1 MNMNI
6 YTRNLLCLLLL
17 ISKTIVSQE
26 ILQPSDTETLLIL
39 EVLNPDDS
47 PYENKI
53 VKFIDENKNEFKS
66 TTNSKGELKVLV
78 PNGHSYFTKCGGLK
92 NERII
97 NIGSIGYSTFSS
109 KRYTYRFTE
118 FTLQFINY
126 QNNPVIGEEILTLLA
141 STDSLVKKT
150 DSYGKAKFYLPI
162 EESFE
167 VRTKYNLIKKF
178 EIPDKGY
185 QSVAFDFRYRGQSTK
200 EYEDAVRQNE
210 LAMIEYA
217 KQNKIRDSIQRY
229 NDSVQSTKPTVVI
242 FFASDREFKHPGEIS
257 VYDGSKKGELLG
269 TVNSVWS
276 CHSGPPVENAEV
288 KFEKM
293 KGNYSYYAISTEGY
307 EWEGT
312 YDIKGGGWKRVILE
326 IDEGKKSLK

>member
-1 MNMNI
+1 MITYN
-6 YTRNLLCLLLL
+6 RNLLCLLIL

-26 ILQPSDTETLLIL
+26 ILQPSATETLLIL
-39 EVLNPDDS
+39 EVLNPNDS

-53 VKFIDENKNEFKS
+53 VKLIDENKNEFKS

-78 PNGHSYFTKCGGLK
+78 PNGHSYFTKCGDLK

-97 NIGSIGYSTFSS
+97 NIGSRGYSTFSS

-126 QNNPVIGEEILTLLA
+126 QNKPVIGEEILTLLA
-141 STDSLVKKT
+141 SGDSLVKKT

-162 EESFE
+162 KESFD

-185 QSVAFDFRYRGQSTK
+185 QSVAYDFRYRGQSTK
-200 EYEDAVRQNE
+200 EYEDAVIQNK

-217 KQNKIRDSIQRY
+217 KQNRIRDSIQRY
-229 NDSVQSTKPTVVI
+229 NDSIQSTKSTMVI
-242 FFASDREFKHPGEIS
+242 FFASDREFKHLGEIS
-257 VYDGSKKGELLG
+257 VFDGSKKGKLLG

-276 CHSGPPVENAEV
+276 CHSGPSEENAEV
-288 KFEKM
+288 KFKKM
-293 KGNYSYYAISTEGY
+293 KGSYTYYAVSTQGY
-307 EWEGT
+307 EWEGS
-312 YDIKGGGWKRVILE
+312 YNIKGGGWERVILE
-326 IDEGKKSLK
+326 IEDGKKMLD

>member
-1 MNMNI
+1 MITYN
-6 YTRNLLCLLLL
+6 RNLLCLLIL

-26 ILQPSDTETLLIL
+26 ILQPSATETLLIL
-39 EVLNPDDS
+39 EILNPNDS

-53 VKFIDENKNEFKS
+53 VKLIDENKNEFKS

-78 PNGHSYFTKCGGLK
+78 PNGHSYFTKCGELK

-97 NIGSIGYSTFSS
+97 NIGSRGYSTFSS

-126 QNNPVIGEEILTLLA
+126 QNKPVIGEEILTLLA
-141 STDSLVKKT
+141 SGDSLIKKT

-162 EESFE
+162 KESFD

-185 QSVAFDFRYRGQSTK
+185 QSVAYDFRYTGQSTK
-200 EYEDAVRQNE
+200 EYEDAVIQNK

-217 KQNKIRDSIQRY
+217 KQNRIRDSIQRY
-229 NDSVQSTKPTVVI
+229 NDSVQSTKPTMVI
-242 FFASDREFKHPGEIS
+242 FFASDREFKHLGEIS
-257 VYDGSKKGELLG
+257 IFDGSKKGKLLG

-276 CHSGPPVENAEV
+276 CHSGPSEENAEV
-288 KFEKM
+288 KFKKM
-293 KGNYSYYAISTEGY
+293 KGSYTYYAVSNQGY
-307 EWEGT
+307 EWEGS
-312 YDIKGGGWKRVILE
+312 YNIKGGGWERVILE
-326 IDEGKKSLK
+326 IEDGKKMLD

>member
-1 MNMNI
+1 MITYN
-6 YTRNLLCLLLL
+6 RNLLCLLIL

-26 ILQPSDTETLLIL
+26 ILQPSATETLLIL
-39 EVLNPDDS
+39 EVLNPNDS

-53 VKFIDENKNEFKS
+53 VKLIDENKNEFKS

-78 PNGHSYFTKCGGLK
+78 PNGHSYFTKCGELK

-97 NIGSIGYSTFSS
+97 NIGNRGYSTFSS

-126 QNNPVIGEEILTLLA
+126 QNKPVIGEEILTLLA
-141 STDSLVKKT
+141 SGDSLIKKT

-162 EESFE
+162 KESFD

-185 QSVAFDFRYRGQSTK
+185 QSVAYDFRYRGQSTK
-200 EYEDAVRQNE
+200 EYEDAVIQNK

-217 KQNKIRDSIQRY
+217 KQNRIRDSIQRY
-229 NDSVQSTKPTVVI
+229 NDSVQSTKPTMVI
-242 FFASDREFKHPGEIS
+242 FFASDREFKHLGEIS
-257 VYDGSKKGELLG
+257 IFDGSKKGKLLG
-269 TVNSVWS
+269 TVNSVWR
-276 CHSGPPVENAEV
+276 CHSGPSEENAEV
-288 KFEKM
+288 KFKKM
-293 KGNYSYYAISTEGY
+293 KGSYTYYAVSNQGY
-307 EWEGT
+307 EWEGS
-312 YDIKGGGWKRVILE
+312 YNIKGGGWERVILE
-326 IDEGKKSLK
+326 IEDGKKMLD

>member
-1 MNMNI
+1 MITYN
-6 YTRNLLCLLLL
+6 RNLLCLLIL

-26 ILQPSDTETLLIL
+26 ILQPSATETLLIL
-39 EVLNPDDS
+39 EVLNPNDS

-53 VKFIDENKNEFKS
+53 VKLIDENKNEFKS

-78 PNGHSYFTKCGGLK
+78 PNGHSYFTKCGELK

-97 NIGSIGYSTFSS
+97 NIGSRGYSTFSS

-126 QNNPVIGEEILTLLA
+126 QNKPVIGEEILTLLA
-141 STDSLVKKT
+141 SGDSLVKKT

-162 EESFE
+162 KESFD

-185 QSVAFDFRYRGQSTK
+185 QSVAYDFRYRGQSTK
-200 EYEDAVRQNE
+200 EYEDAVIQNK

-217 KQNKIRDSIQRY
+217 KQNRIRDSIQRY
-229 NDSVQSTKPTVVI
+229 NDSVQSTKPTMVI
-242 FFASDREFKHPGEIS
+242 FFASDREFKHLGEIS
-257 VYDGSKKGELLG
+257 VFDGSKKGKLLG

-276 CHSGPPVENAEV
+276 CHSGPSEENAEV
-288 KFEKM
+288 KFKKM
-293 KGNYSYYAISTEGY
+293 KGSYTYYAVSTQGY
-307 EWEGT
+307 EWEGS
-312 YDIKGGGWKRVILE
+312 YNIKGGGWERVILE
-326 IDEGKKSLK
+326 IEDGKKMLD

>member
-1 MNMNI
+1 MI
-6 YTRNLLCLLLL
+6 TYTRNLLCLLLL
-17 ISKTIVSQE
+17 ISKTILSQE
-26 ILQPSDTETLLIL
+26 ILQPSASETLLIL

-47 PYENKI
+47 PYKNKI
-53 VKFIDENKNEFKS
+53 VKLIDENKNEFKS
-66 TTNSKGELKVLV
+66 TTNSNGELKVLV
-78 PNGHSYFTKCGGLK
+78 PNGHNYFTKCGELK

-97 NIGSIGYSTFSS
+97 NIGSRGYSTFSS

-126 QNNPVIGEEILTLLA
+126 QNKPVLGEEILTLLA
-141 STDSLVKKT
+141 SGDSLIKKT

-167 VRTKYNLIKKF
+167 LRTKYNLIKKF

-185 QSVAFDFRYRGQSTK
+185 QSVAFDFKYRGQSTK

-217 KQNKIRDSIQRY
+217 KQNRIRDSIQRY

-242 FFASDREFKHPGEIS
+242 FFASDREFKHLGEIS
-257 VYDGSKKGELLG
+257 IYDGSKKGKLLG

-276 CHSGPPVENAEV
+276 CHSGPSEEDAEV
-288 KFEKM
+288 KFKKM
-293 KGNYSYYAISTEGY
+293 KGSYNYYAISTQGY
-307 EWEGT
+307 EWEGS
-312 YDIKGGGWKRVILE
+312 YNIKGGGWESVILE
-326 IDEGKKSLK
+326 IDDGKKRID

>member
-1 MNMNI
+1 MITYN
-6 YTRNLLCLLLL
+6 RNLLCLLIL

-26 ILQPSDTETLLIL
+26 ILQPSATETLLIL
-39 EVLNPDDS
+39 EVLNPNDS

-53 VKFIDENKNEFKS
+53 VKLIDENKNEFKS

-78 PNGHSYFTKCGGLK
+78 PNGHSYFTKCGELK

-97 NIGSIGYSTFSS
+97 NIGSRGYSTFSS

-118 FTLQFINY
+118 FTLQFTNY
-126 QNNPVIGEEILTLLA
+126 QNKPVIGEEILTLLA
-141 STDSLVKKT
+141 SGDSLIKKT

-162 EESFE
+162 KESFD

-185 QSVAFDFRYRGQSTK
+185 QSVAYDFRYRGQSTK
-200 EYEDAVRQNE
+200 EYEDAVIQNK

-217 KQNKIRDSIQRY
+217 KQNRIRDSIQRY
-229 NDSVQSTKPTVVI
+229 NDSVQSTKPTMVI
-242 FFASDREFKHPGEIS
+242 FFASDREFKHLGEIS
-257 VYDGSKKGELLG
+257 VFDGSKKGELLG

-276 CHSGPPVENAEV
+276 CHSGPSEENAEV
-288 KFEKM
+288 KFKKM
-293 KGNYSYYAISTEGY
+293 KGSYTYYAVSTQGY

-312 YDIKGGGWKRVILE
+312 YNIKGGGWERVILE
-326 IDEGKKSLK
+326 IEEGKKMLD

>member
-1 MNMNI
+1 MITYN
-6 YTRNLLCLLLL
+6 RNLLCLLIL

-26 ILQPSDTETLLIL
+26 ILQPSATETLLIL
-39 EVLNPDDS
+39 EVLNPNDS

-53 VKFIDENKNEFKS
+53 VKLIDENKNEFKS

-78 PNGHSYFTKCGGLK
+78 PNGHSYFTKCGDLK

-97 NIGSIGYSTFSS
+97 NIGSRGYSTFSS

-126 QNNPVIGEEILTLLA
+126 QNKPVIGEEILTLLA
-141 STDSLVKKT
+141 SGDSLIKKT

-162 EESFE
+162 KESFD

-185 QSVAFDFRYRGQSTK
+185 QSVAYDFRYRGQSTK
-200 EYEDAVRQNE
+200 EYEDAVIQNK

-217 KQNKIRDSIQRY
+217 KQNRIRDSIQRY
-229 NDSVQSTKPTVVI
+229 NDSVQSTKPTMVI
-242 FFASDREFKHPGEIS
+242 FFASDREFKHLGEIS
-257 VYDGSKKGELLG
+257 VFDGSKKGKLLG

-276 CHSGPPVENAEV
+276 CHSGPSEENAEV
-288 KFEKM
+288 KFKKM
-293 KGNYSYYAISTEGY
+293 KGSYTYYAVSTQGY

-312 YDIKGGGWKRVILE
+312 YNIKGGGWERVILE
-326 IDEGKKSLK
+326 IEDGKKMLD

>member
-1 MNMNI
+1 MITYN
-6 YTRNLLCLLLL
+6 RNLVCLLIL
-17 ISKTIVSQE
+17 ISKTILSQE
-26 ILQPSDTETLLIL
+26 ILQPSATETLLIL
-39 EVLNPDDS
+39 EILNPNDS

-53 VKFIDENKNEFKS
+53 VKLIDENKNEFKS

-78 PNGHSYFTKCGGLK
+78 PNGHSYFTKCGELK

-97 NIGSIGYSTFSS
+97 NIGNRGYSTFSS

-126 QNNPVIGEEILTLLA
+126 QNKPVIGEEILTLLA
-141 STDSLVKKT
+141 SGDSLIKKT

-162 EESFE
+162 KESFD

-185 QSVAFDFRYRGQSTK
+185 QSVAYDFRYRGQSTK
-200 EYEDAVRQNE
+200 EYEDAVIQNK

-217 KQNKIRDSIQRY
+217 KQNRIRDSIQRY
-229 NDSVQSTKPTVVI
+229 NDSVQSTKPTMVI
-242 FFASDREFKHPGEIS
+242 FFASDREFKHLGEIS
-257 VYDGSKKGELLG
+257 VFNGSKKGDLLG

-276 CHSGPPVENAEV
+276 CHSGPSEENAEV
-288 KFEKM
+288 KFKKM
-293 KGNYSYYAISTEGY
+293 KGSYTYYAVSNQGY
-307 EWEGT
+307 EWEGS
-312 YDIKGGGWKRVILE
+312 YNIKGGGWERVILE
-326 IDEGKKSLK
+326 IEDGKKILD

>member
-1 MNMNI
+1 MITYN
-6 YTRNLLCLLLL
+6 RNLLCLLIL

-26 ILQPSDTETLLIL
+26 ILQPSATETLLIL
-39 EVLNPDDS
+39 EVLNPNDS

-53 VKFIDENKNEFKS
+53 VKLIDENKNEFMS

-78 PNGHSYFTKCGGLK
+78 PNGHSYFTKCGDLK

-97 NIGSIGYSTFSS
+97 NIGSRGYSTFSS

-126 QNNPVIGEEILTLLA
+126 QNKPVIGEEILTLLA
-141 STDSLVKKT
+141 SGDSLIKKT

-162 EESFE
+162 KESFD

-185 QSVAFDFRYRGQSTK
+185 QSVAYDFRYRGQSTK
-200 EYEDAVRQNE
+200 EYEDAVIQNK

-217 KQNKIRDSIQRY
+217 KQNRIRDSIQRY
-229 NDSVQSTKPTVVI
+229 NDSVQSTKPTMVI
-242 FFASDREFKHPGEIS
+242 FFASDREFKHLGEIS
-257 VYDGSKKGELLG
+257 VFDGSKKGELLG

-276 CHSGPPVENAEV
+276 CHSGPSEENAEV
-288 KFEKM
+288 KFKKI
-293 KGNYSYYAISTEGY
+293 KGSYTYYAVSTQGY

-312 YDIKGGGWKRVILE
+312 YNIKGGGWERVILKIE
-326 IDEGKKSLK
+326 DGKKMLD

>member
-1 MNMNI
+1 MITYN
-6 YTRNLLCLLLL
+6 RNLLCLLIL

-26 ILQPSDTETLLIL
+26 ILQPSATETLLIL
-39 EVLNPDDS
+39 EILNPNDS

-53 VKFIDENKNEFKS
+53 VKLIDENKNEFKS

-78 PNGHSYFTKCGGLK
+78 PNGHSYFTKCGELK

-97 NIGSIGYSTFSS
+97 NIGSRGYSTFSS

-126 QNNPVIGEEILTLLA
+126 QNKPVIGEEILTLLA
-141 STDSLVKKT
+141 SGDSLVKKT

-162 EESFE
+162 KESFD

-185 QSVAFDFRYRGQSTK
+185 QSVAYDFRYTGQSTK
-200 EYEDAVRQNE
+200 EYEDAVIQNK

-217 KQNKIRDSIQRY
+217 KQNRIRDSIQRY
-229 NDSVQSTKPTVVI
+229 NDSVQSTKPTMVI
-242 FFASDREFKHPGEIS
+242 FFASDREFKHLGEIS
-257 VYDGSKKGELLG
+257 VFDGSKKGKLLG

-276 CHSGPPVENAEV
+276 CHSGPSEENAEV
-288 KFEKM
+288 KFKKM
-293 KGNYSYYAISTEGY
+293 KGSYTYYAVSNQGY
-307 EWEGT
+307 EWEGS
-312 YDIKGGGWKRVILE
+312 YNIKGGGWERVILE
-326 IDEGKKSLK
+326 IEDGKKMLD

>member
-1 MNMNI
+1 MITYN
-6 YTRNLLCLLLL
+6 RNLLCLLIL

-26 ILQPSDTETLLIL
+26 ILQPSATETLLIL
-39 EVLNPDDS
+39 EVLNPNDS

-53 VKFIDENKNEFKS
+53 VKLIDENKNEFKS

-78 PNGHSYFTKCGGLK
+78 PNGHSYFTKCGELK

-97 NIGSIGYSTFSS
+97 NIGNRGYSTFSS

-126 QNNPVIGEEILTLLA
+126 QNKPVIGEEILTLLA
-141 STDSLVKKT
+141 SGDSLIKKT

-162 EESFE
+162 KESFD

-185 QSVAFDFRYRGQSTK
+185 QSVAYDFRYRGQSTK
-200 EYEDAVRQNE
+200 EYEDAVIQNK

-217 KQNKIRDSIQRY
+217 KQNRIRDSIQRY
-229 NDSVQSTKPTVVI
+229 NDSVQSTKPTMVI
-242 FFASDREFKHPGEIS
+242 FFASDREFKHLGEIS
-257 VYDGSKKGELLG
+257 VFDGSKKGKLLG

-276 CHSGPPVENAEV
+276 CHSGPSEENAEV
-288 KFEKM
+288 KFKKM
-293 KGNYSYYAISTEGY
+293 KGSYTYYAVSNQGY
-307 EWEGT
+307 EWEGS
-312 YDIKGGGWKRVILE
+312 YNIKGGGWERVILE
-326 IDEGKKSLK
+326 IEDGKKMLD

>member
-1 MNMNI
+1 MITYN
-6 YTRNLLCLLLL
+6 RNLLCLLIL

-26 ILQPSDTETLLIL
+26 ILQPSATETLLIL
-39 EVLNPDDS
+39 EVLNPNDS

-53 VKFIDENKNEFKS
+53 VKLIDENKNEFKS

-78 PNGHSYFTKCGGLK
+78 PNGHSYFTKCGELK

-97 NIGSIGYSTFSS
+97 NIGSRGYSTFSS

-126 QNNPVIGEEILTLLA
+126 QNKPVIGEEILTLLA
-141 STDSLVKKT
+141 SGDSLIKKT

-162 EESFE
+162 KESFD

-185 QSVAFDFRYRGQSTK
+185 QSVAYDFRYTGQSTK
-200 EYEDAVRQNE
+200 EYEDAVIQNK

-217 KQNKIRDSIQRY
+217 KQNRIRDSIQRY
-229 NDSVQSTKPTVVI
+229 NDSVQSTKPTMVI
-242 FFASDREFKHPGEIS
+242 FFASDREFKHLGEIS
-257 VYDGSKKGELLG
+257 VFDGSKKGKLLG

-276 CHSGPPVENAEV
+276 CHSGPSEENAEV
-288 KFEKM
+288 KFKKM
-293 KGNYSYYAISTEGY
+293 KGSYTYYAVSNQGY
-307 EWEGT
+307 EWEGS
-312 YDIKGGGWKRVILE
+312 YNIKGGGWERVILE
-326 IDEGKKSLK
+326 IEDGKKMLD

>member
-1 MNMNI
+1 MITYN
-6 YTRNLLCLLLL
+6 RNLLCLLIL

-26 ILQPSDTETLLIL
+26 ILQPSATETLLIL

-53 VKFIDENKNEFKS
+53 VKLIDENKNEFKS

-78 PNGHSYFTKCGGLK
+78 PNGHSYFTKCGDLK

-97 NIGSIGYSTFSS
+97 NIGSRGYSTFSS

-126 QNNPVIGEEILTLLA
+126 QNKPVIGEELLPLLA
-141 STDSLVKKT
+141 SGDSLVKKT

-162 EESFE
+162 KESFD

-185 QSVAFDFRYRGQSTK
+185 QSVAYDFRYRGQSTK
-200 EYEDAVRQNE
+200 EYEDAVIQNK

-217 KQNKIRDSIQRY
+217 KQNRIRDSIQKY
-229 NDSVQSTKPTVVI
+229 NDSVQSTKPTMVI
-242 FFASDREFKHPGEIS
+242 FFASDREFKHLGEIS
-257 VYDGSKKGELLG
+257 VFGGSKKGKLLG

-276 CHSGPPVENAEV
+276 CHSGPSEENAEV
-288 KFEKM
+288 KFKKM
-293 KGNYSYYAISTEGY
+293 KGSYTYYAVSNQGY
-307 EWEGT
+307 EWEGS
-312 YDIKGGGWKRVILE
+312 YNIKGGGWERVILE
-326 IDEGKKSLK
+326 IEDGKKMLN

>member
-1 MNMNI
+1 MITYN
-6 YTRNLLCLLLL
+6 RNLLCLLIL

-26 ILQPSDTETLLIL
+26 ILQPSATETLLIL
-39 EVLNPDDS
+39 EVLNPNDS

-53 VKFIDENKNEFKS
+53 VKLIDENKNEFKS

-78 PNGHSYFTKCGGLK
+78 PNGHSYFTKCGELK

-97 NIGSIGYSTFSS
+97 NIGSRGYSTFSS

-126 QNNPVIGEEILTLLA
+126 QNKPVIGEEILTLLA
-141 STDSLVKKT
+141 SGDSLIKKT

-162 EESFE
+162 KESFD

-185 QSVAFDFRYRGQSTK
+185 QSVAYDFRYRGQSTK
-200 EYEDAVRQNE
+200 EYEDAVIQNK

-217 KQNKIRDSIQRY
+217 KQNRIRDSIQRY
-229 NDSVQSTKPTVVI
+229 NDSVQSTKPTMVI
-242 FFASDREFKHPGEIS
+242 FFASDREFKHLGEIS
-257 VYDGSKKGELLG
+257 VFDGSKKGKLLG

-276 CHSGPPVENAEV
+276 CHSGPSEENAEV
-288 KFEKM
+288 KFKKM
-293 KGNYSYYAISTEGY
+293 KGSYTYYAISAQGY
-307 EWEGT
+307 EWEGS
-312 YDIKGGGWKRVILE
+312 YNIKGGGWERVILE
-326 IDEGKKSLK
+326 IEDGKKMLD

>member
-1 MNMNI
+1 MITYN
-6 YTRNLLCLLLL
+6 RNLLCLLIL

-26 ILQPSDTETLLIL
+26 ILQPSATETLLIL
-39 EVLNPDDS
+39 EVLNPNDS

-53 VKFIDENKNEFKS
+53 VKLIDENKNEFMS

-78 PNGHSYFTKCGGLK
+78 PNGHSYFTKCGDLK

-97 NIGSIGYSTFSS
+97 NIGSRGYSTFSS

-126 QNNPVIGEEILTLLA
+126 QNKPVIGEEILTLLA
-141 STDSLVKKT
+141 SGDSLIKKT

-162 EESFE
+162 KESFD

-185 QSVAFDFRYRGQSTK
+185 QSVAYDFRYRGQSTK
-200 EYEDAVRQNE
+200 EYEDAVIQNE
-210 LAMIEYA
+210 LAIIEYA
-217 KQNKIRDSIQRY
+217 KQNRIRDSIQRY
-229 NDSVQSTKPTVVI
+229 NDSIQSTKSTMVI
-242 FFASDREFKHPGEIS
+242 FFASDREFKHLGEIS
-257 VYDGSKKGELLG
+257 VFDGSKKGKLLG

-276 CHSGPPVENAEV
+276 CHSGPSEENAEV
-288 KFEKM
+288 KFKKM
-293 KGNYSYYAISTEGY
+293 KGSYTYYAVSTQGY
-307 EWEGT
+307 EWEGS
-312 YDIKGGGWKRVILE
+312 YNIKGGGWERVILE
-326 IDEGKKSLK
+326 IEDGKKMLD

>member
-1 MNMNI
+1 MI
-6 YTRNLLCLLLL
+6 TYTRNLLCLLLL

-26 ILQPSDTETLLIL
+26 ILQPSASETLLIL

-47 PYENKI
+47 PYKNKI
-53 VKFIDENKNEFKS
+53 VKLIDENKNEFKS
-66 TTNSKGELKVLV
+66 TTNSNGELKVLV
-78 PNGHSYFTKCGGLK
+78 PNGHNYFTKCGELK

-97 NIGSIGYSTFSS
+97 NISSRGYSTFSS

-126 QNNPVIGEEILTLLA
+126 QNKPVLGEEILTLLA
-141 STDSLVKKT
+141 SGDSLIKKT

-167 VRTKYNLIKKF
+167 LRTKYNLIKKF

-217 KQNKIRDSIQRY
+217 KQNRIRDSIQRY

-242 FFASDREFKHPGEIS
+242 FFASDREFKHVGEIS
-257 VYDGSKKGELLG
+257 VYDGSKKGKLLG

-276 CHSGPPVENAEV
+276 CHSGPSEEDAEV
-288 KFEKM
+288 KFKKM
-293 KGNYSYYAISTEGY
+293 KGSYNYYAISTQGH
-307 EWEGT
+307 EWEGS
-312 YDIKGGGWKRVILE
+312 YNIKGGGWESVILE
-326 IDEGKKSLK
+326 IDDGKKRID

>member
-1 MNMNI
+1 MITYN
-6 YTRNLLCLLLL
+6 RNLLCLLLL

-26 ILQPSDTETLLIL
+26 ILQPSATETLLIL
-39 EVLNPDDS
+39 DVLNPNDS

-53 VKFIDENKNEFKS
+53 VKLIDENKNEFKS

-78 PNGHSYFTKCGGLK
+78 PNGHSYFTKCGELK

-97 NIGSIGYSTFSS
+97 DIGSRGYSTFSS

-126 QNNPVIGEEILTLLA
+126 QNKPVLGEEILSLLA
-141 STDSLVKKT
+141 SGDSLIKKT

-162 EESFE
+162 KESFD

-185 QSVAFDFRYRGQSTK
+185 QSVAYDFRYRGQSTK
-200 EYEDAVRQNE
+200 EYEDAVIQNK

-217 KQNKIRDSIQRY
+217 KQNRIRDSIQRY
-229 NDSVQSTKPTVVI
+229 NDSVQSTKPTMVI
-242 FFASDREFKHPGEIS
+242 FFASDTEFKHLGEIS
-257 VYDGSKKGELLG
+257 VFDGSKKGKLLG

-276 CHSGPPVENAEV
+276 CHSGPSEENAEV
-288 KFEKM
+288 EFKKM
-293 KGNYSYYAISTEGY
+293 KGSYTYYAVSTQGY
-307 EWEGT
+307 EWEG
-312 YDIKGGGWKRVILE
+312 YYNIKGGGWERVILE
-326 IDEGKKSLK
+326 IEDGKKMLD

>member
-1 MNMNI
+1 MITYN
-6 YTRNLLCLLLL
+6 RNLLCLLIL

-26 ILQPSDTETLLIL
+26 ILQPSATETLLIL
-39 EVLNPDDS
+39 EVLNPNDS

-53 VKFIDENKNEFKS
+53 VKLIDENKNEFMS

-78 PNGHSYFTKCGGLK
+78 PNGHSYFTKCGDLK

-97 NIGSIGYSTFSS
+97 NIGSRGYSTFSS

-126 QNNPVIGEEILTLLA
+126 QNKPVIGEEILTLLA
-141 STDSLVKKT
+141 SGDSLVKKT

-162 EESFE
+162 KESFD

-185 QSVAFDFRYRGQSTK
+185 QSVAYDFRYRGQSTK
-200 EYEDAVRQNE
+200 EYEDAVIQNK

-217 KQNKIRDSIQRY
+217 KQNRIRDSIQKY
-229 NDSVQSTKPTVVI
+229 NDSVQSTKPTMVI
-242 FFASDREFKHPGEIS
+242 FFASDREFKHLGEIS
-257 VYDGSKKGELLG
+257 VFDGSKKGKLLG

-276 CHSGPPVENAEV
+276 CRSGPFEENAEV
-288 KFEKM
+288 KFKKM
-293 KGNYSYYAISTEGY
+293 KGSYTYYAVSTQGY

-312 YDIKGGGWKRVILE
+312 YNIKGGGWERVILE
-326 IDEGKKSLK
+326 IEDGKKMLN

>member
-1 MNMNI
+1 MITYN
-6 YTRNLLCLLLL
+6 RNLLCLLIL

-26 ILQPSDTETLLIL
+26 ILQPSATETLLIL
-39 EVLNPDDS
+39 EVLNPNDS

-53 VKFIDENKNEFKS
+53 VKLIDENKNEFKS

-78 PNGHSYFTKCGGLK
+78 PNGHSYFTKCGELK

-97 NIGSIGYSTFSS
+97 NIGNRGYSTFSS

-126 QNNPVIGEEILTLLA
+126 QNKPVIGEEILTLLA
-141 STDSLVKKT
+141 SGDSLIKKT

-162 EESFE
+162 KESFD

-185 QSVAFDFRYRGQSTK
+185 QSVAYDFRYRGQSTK
-200 EYEDAVRQNE
+200 EYEDAVIQNK

-217 KQNKIRDSIQRY
+217 KQNRIRDSIQRY
-229 NDSVQSTKPTVVI
+229 NDSVQSTKPTMVI
-242 FFASDREFKHPGEIS
+242 FFASDREFKHLGEIS
-257 VYDGSKKGELLG
+257 IFDGSKKGKLLG

-276 CHSGPPVENAEV
+276 CHSGPSEENAEV
-288 KFEKM
+288 KFKKM
-293 KGNYSYYAISTEGY
+293 KGSYTYYAVSNQGY
-307 EWEGT
+307 EWEGS
-312 YDIKGGGWKRVILE
+312 YNIKGGGWERVILE
-326 IDEGKKSLK
+326 IEDGKKMLD

>member
-1 MNMNI
+1 MITYN
-6 YTRNLLCLLLL
+6 RNLLCLLIL

-26 ILQPSDTETLLIL
+26 ILQPSATETLLIL
-39 EVLNPDDS
+39 EVLNPNDS

-53 VKFIDENKNEFKS
+53 VKLIDENKNEFMS

-78 PNGHSYFTKCGGLK
+78 PNGHSYFTKCGDLK

-97 NIGSIGYSTFSS
+97 NIGSRGYSTFSS

-126 QNNPVIGEEILTLLA
+126 QNKPVIGEEILTLLA
-141 STDSLVKKT
+141 SGDSLIKKT

-162 EESFE
+162 KESFD

-185 QSVAFDFRYRGQSTK
+185 QSVAYDFRYRGQSTK
-200 EYEDAVRQNE
+200 EYEDAVIQNK

-217 KQNKIRDSIQRY
+217 KQNRIRDSIQKY
-229 NDSVQSTKPTVVI
+229 NDSVQSTKPTMVI
-242 FFASDREFKHPGEIS
+242 FFASDREFKHLGEIS
-257 VYDGSKKGELLG
+257 VFDGSKKGELLG

-276 CHSGPPVENAEV
+276 CHSGPSEENAEV
-288 KFEKM
+288 KFKKM
-293 KGNYSYYAISTEGY
+293 KGSYTYYAISAQGY
-307 EWEGT
+307 EWEGS
-312 YDIKGGGWKRVILE
+312 YNIKGGGWERVILE
-326 IDEGKKSLK
+326 IEDGKKMLD

>member
-1 MNMNI
+1 MITYN
-6 YTRNLLCLLLL
+6 RNLLCLLIL

-26 ILQPSDTETLLIL
+26 ILQPSATETLLIL
-39 EVLNPDDS
+39 EVLNPNDS

-53 VKFIDENKNEFKS
+53 VKLIDENKNEFKS

-78 PNGHSYFTKCGGLK
+78 PNGHSYFTKCGDLK

-97 NIGSIGYSTFSS
+97 NIGSRGYSTFSS

-126 QNNPVIGEEILTLLA
+126 QNKPVIGEEILTLLA
-141 STDSLVKKT
+141 SGDSLIKKT

-162 EESFE
+162 KESFD

-185 QSVAFDFRYRGQSTK
+185 QSVAYDFRYRGQSTK
-200 EYEDAVRQNE
+200 EYEDAVIQNK

-217 KQNKIRDSIQRY
+217 KQNRIRDSIQKY
-229 NDSVQSTKPTVVI
+229 NDSVQSTKPTMVI
-242 FFASDREFKHPGEIS
+242 FFASDREFKHLGEIS
-257 VYDGSKKGELLG
+257 VFDGSKKGKLLG

-276 CHSGPPVENAEV
+276 CHSGPSEENAEV
-288 KFEKM
+288 KFKKM
-293 KGNYSYYAISTEGY
+293 KGSYTYYAVSNQGY
-307 EWEGT
+307 EWEGS
-312 YDIKGGGWKRVILE
+312 YNIKGGGWERVILE
-326 IDEGKKSLK
+326 IEDGKKMLD

>member
-1 MNMNI
+1 MITYN
-6 YTRNLLCLLLL
+6 RNLLCLLIL

-26 ILQPSDTETLLIL
+26 ILQPSATETLLIL
-39 EVLNPDDS
+39 EVLNPNDS

-53 VKFIDENKNEFKS
+53 VKLIDENKNEFMS

-78 PNGHSYFTKCGGLK
+78 PNGHSYFTKCGDLK

-97 NIGSIGYSTFSS
+97 NIGSRGYSTFSS

-126 QNNPVIGEEILTLLA
+126 QNKPVIGEEILTLLA
-141 STDSLVKKT
+141 SGDSLIKKT

-162 EESFE
+162 KESFD

-185 QSVAFDFRYRGQSTK
+185 QSVAYDFRYRGQSTK
-200 EYEDAVRQNE
+200 EYEDAVIQNK

-217 KQNKIRDSIQRY
+217 KQNRIRDSIQRY
-229 NDSVQSTKPTVVI
+229 NDSVQSTKPTMVI
-242 FFASDREFKHPGEIS
+242 FFASDREFKHLGEIS
-257 VYDGSKKGELLG
+257 VFDGSKKGKLLG

-276 CHSGPPVENAEV
+276 CHSGPSEENAEV
-288 KFEKM
+288 KFKKM
-293 KGNYSYYAISTEGY
+293 KGSYSYYAISTQGY
-307 EWEGT
+307 EWEGS
-312 YDIKGGGWKRVILE
+312 YNIKGGGWERVILE
-326 IDEGKKSLK
+326 IEDGKKMLD

>member
-1 MNMNI
+1 MTTYN
-6 YTRNLLCLLLL
+6 RNLLCLLLL

-26 ILQPSDTETLLIL
+26 ILQPSATETLLIL

-53 VKFIDENKNEFKS
+53 VKFLDENKNEFKS

-78 PNGHSYFTKCGGLK
+78 PNGHSYFTKCGELK
-92 NERII
+92 NERLI
-97 NIGSIGYSTFSS
+97 NIVNSGYSTFSS

-126 QNNPVIGEEILTLLA
+126 QNKPVNGEEILTLLA
-141 STDSLVKKT
+141 SGDSVIKKT

-167 VRTKYNLIKKF
+167 VRTKYKLIKKF

-200 EYEDAVRQNE
+200 EYEHAVRQNE

-217 KQNKIRDSIQRY
+217 KQNRIRDSIQRY
-229 NDSVQSTKPTVVI
+229 NDSVQSTQPTVVI
-242 FFASDREFKHPGEIS
+242 FFASDREFKHLGEIS
-257 VYDGSKKGELLG
+257 VYDGSEKGKLLG

-276 CHSGPPVENAEV
+276 CHSGPPEKDAEV
-288 KFEKM
+288 KIKKM
-293 KGNYSYYAISTEGY
+293 KGSYTYYAISAQGY
-307 EWEGT
+307 EWEGS
-312 YDIKGGGWKRVILE
+312 YKIKGGGWERVILE
-326 IDEGKKSLK
+326 IDEGRKRLN

>member
-1 MNMNI
+1 MITYN
-6 YTRNLLCLLLL
+6 RNLLCLLIL

-26 ILQPSDTETLLIL
+26 ILQPSATETLLIL
-39 EVLNPDDS
+39 EVLNPNDS

-53 VKFIDENKNEFKS
+53 VKLIDENKNEFKS

-78 PNGHSYFTKCGGLK
+78 PNGHGYFTKCGELK

-97 NIGSIGYSTFSS
+97 NIGSRGYSTFSS

-118 FTLQFINY
+118 FTLQFTNY
-126 QNNPVIGEEILTLLA
+126 QNKPVIGEEILTLLA
-141 STDSLVKKT
+141 SGDSLIKKT

-162 EESFE
+162 KESFD

-185 QSVAFDFRYRGQSTK
+185 QSVAYDFRYRGQSTK
-200 EYEDAVRQNE
+200 EYEDAVIQNK

-217 KQNKIRDSIQRY
+217 KQNRIRDSIQRY
-229 NDSVQSTKPTVVI
+229 NDSVQSTKPTMVI
-242 FFASDREFKHPGEIS
+242 FFASDREFKHLGEIS
-257 VYDGSKKGELLG
+257 VFDGSKKGELLG

-276 CHSGPPVENAEV
+276 CHSGPSEENAEV
-288 KFEKM
+288 KFKKM
-293 KGNYSYYAISTEGY
+293 KGSYTYYAVSTQGY
-307 EWEGT
+307 EWEGS
-312 YDIKGGGWKRVILE
+312 YNIKGGGWERVILE
-326 IDEGKKSLK
+326 IEDGKKMLD

>member
-1 MNMNI
+1 M
-6 YTRNLLCLLLL
+6 

-26 ILQPSDTETLLIL
+26 ILQPSATETLLIL
-39 EVLNPDDS
+39 EVLNPNDS

-53 VKFIDENKNEFKS
+53 VKLIDENKNEFKS

-78 PNGHSYFTKCGGLK
+78 PNGHSYFTKCGELK

-97 NIGSIGYSTFSS
+97 NIGSRGYSTFSS

-126 QNNPVIGEEILTLLA
+126 QNKPVTGEEILTLLA
-141 STDSLVKKT
+141 SGDSLIKKT

-162 EESFE
+162 KESFD

-200 EYEDAVRQNE
+200 EYEDAVIQNK

-217 KQNKIRDSIQRY
+217 KQNRIRDSIQRH
-229 NDSVQSTKPTVVI
+229 NDSVQSTKPTMVI
-242 FFASDREFKHPGEIS
+242 FFASDREFKHLGEIS
-257 VYDGSKKGELLG
+257 VFDGGKKGKLLG

-276 CHSGPPVENAEV
+276 CHSGPSEEHAEV
-288 KFEKM
+288 KFKKM
-293 KGNYSYYAISTEGY
+293 KGSYTYYAVSTQGY
-307 EWEGT
+307 EWEGS
-312 YDIKGGGWKRVILE
+312 YNIKGGGWESVILE
-326 IDEGKKSLK
+326 IEDGKKRLD

>member
-1 MNMNI
+1 MITYN
-6 YTRNLLCLLLL
+6 RNLLCLLIL

-26 ILQPSDTETLLIL
+26 ILQPSATETLLIL
-39 EVLNPDDS
+39 EVLNPNDS

-53 VKFIDENKNEFKS
+53 VKLIDENKNEFKS

-78 PNGHSYFTKCGGLK
+78 PNGHSYFTKCGELK

-97 NIGSIGYSTFSS
+97 NIGSRGYSTFSS

-126 QNNPVIGEEILTLLA
+126 QNKPVIGEEILTLLA
-141 STDSLVKKT
+141 SGDSLIKKT

-162 EESFE
+162 KESFD

-185 QSVAFDFRYRGQSTK
+185 QSVAYDFRYRGQSTK
-200 EYEDAVRQNE
+200 EYEDAVIQNK

-217 KQNKIRDSIQRY
+217 KQNRIRDSIQRY
-229 NDSVQSTKPTVVI
+229 NDSVQSTKPTMVI
-242 FFASDREFKHPGEIS
+242 FFASDREFKHLGEIS
-257 VYDGSKKGELLG
+257 IFDGSKKGKLLG

-276 CHSGPPVENAEV
+276 CHSGPSEENAEV
-288 KFEKM
+288 KFKKM
-293 KGNYSYYAISTEGY
+293 KGSYTYYAISAQGY
-307 EWEGT
+307 EWEGS
-312 YDIKGGGWKRVILE
+312 YNIKGGGWERVILE
-326 IDEGKKSLK
+326 IEDGKKMLD

>member
-1 MNMNI
+1 MITYN
-6 YTRNLLCLLLL
+6 RNLLCLLIL

-26 ILQPSDTETLLIL
+26 ILQPSATETLLIL
-39 EVLNPDDS
+39 EVLNPNDS

-53 VKFIDENKNEFKS
+53 VKLIDENKNEFMS

-78 PNGHSYFTKCGGLK
+78 PNGHSYFTKCGDLK

-97 NIGSIGYSTFSS
+97 NIGSRGYSTFSS

-126 QNNPVIGEEILTLLA
+126 QNKPVIGEEIQTLLA
-141 STDSLVKKT
+141 SGDSLVKKT

-162 EESFE
+162 KESFD

-185 QSVAFDFRYRGQSTK
+185 QSVAYDFRYRGQSTK
-200 EYEDAVRQNE
+200 EYEDAVIQNK

-217 KQNKIRDSIQRY
+217 KQNRIRDSIQRY
-229 NDSVQSTKPTVVI
+229 NDSVQSTKPTMVI
-242 FFASDREFKHPGEIS
+242 FFASDREFKHLGEIS
-257 VYDGSKKGELLG
+257 VFDGSKKGKLLG

-276 CHSGPPVENAEV
+276 CHSGPSEENAEV
-288 KFEKM
+288 KFKKI
-293 KGNYSYYAISTEGY
+293 KGSYTYYAVSTQGY

-312 YDIKGGGWKRVILE
+312 YNIKGGGWERVILE
-326 IDEGKKSLK
+326 IEDGKKMLD

>member
-1 MNMNI
+1 MITYN
-6 YTRNLLCLLLL
+6 RNLLCLLLL

-26 ILQPSDTETLLIL
+26 ILQPSATETLLIL
-39 EVLNPDDS
+39 EILNPNDS

-53 VKFIDENKNEFKS
+53 VKLIDENKNEFKS

-78 PNGHSYFTKCGGLK
+78 PNGHSYFTKCGELK

-97 NIGSIGYSTFSS
+97 NIGSRGYSTFSS

-126 QNNPVIGEEILTLLA
+126 QNKPVIGEEILTLLA
-141 STDSLVKKT
+141 SGDSLIKKT

-162 EESFE
+162 KESFD

-185 QSVAFDFRYRGQSTK
+185 QSVAYDFRYRGQSTK
-200 EYEDAVRQNE
+200 EYEDAVIQNK

-217 KQNKIRDSIQRY
+217 KQNRIRDSIQRY
-229 NDSVQSTKPTVVI
+229 NDSVQSTKPTMVI
-242 FFASDREFKHPGEIS
+242 FFASDREFKHLGEIS
-257 VYDGSKKGELLG
+257 VFDGSKKGELLG

-276 CHSGPPVENAEV
+276 CHSGPSEENAEV
-288 KFEKM
+288 KFKKM
-293 KGNYSYYAISTEGY
+293 KGSYTYYAVSNQGY
-307 EWEGT
+307 EWEGS
-312 YDIKGGGWKRVILE
+312 YNIKGGGWERVILE
-326 IDEGKKSLK
+326 IEDGKKMLD

>member
-1 MNMNI
+1 MITYN
-6 YTRNLLCLLLL
+6 RNLLCLLIL

-26 ILQPSDTETLLIL
+26 ILQPSATETLLIL
-39 EVLNPDDS
+39 EVLNPNDS

-53 VKFIDENKNEFKS
+53 VKLIDENKNEFMS

-78 PNGHSYFTKCGGLK
+78 PNGHSYFTKCGDLK

-97 NIGSIGYSTFSS
+97 NIGSRGYSTFSS

-126 QNNPVIGEEILTLLA
+126 QNKPVIGEEILTLLA
-141 STDSLVKKT
+141 SGDSLVKKT

-162 EESFE
+162 KESFD

-185 QSVAFDFRYRGQSTK
+185 QSVAYDFRYRGQSTK
-200 EYEDAVRQNE
+200 EYEDVVIQNK

-217 KQNKIRDSIQRY
+217 KQNRIRDSIQRY
-229 NDSVQSTKPTVVI
+229 NDSVQSTKPTMVI
-242 FFASDREFKHPGEIS
+242 FFASDREFKHLGEIS
-257 VYDGSKKGELLG
+257 VFDGSKKGKLLG
-269 TVNSVWS
+269 SVNSVWS
-276 CHSGPPVENAEV
+276 CHSGPSEENAEV
-288 KFEKM
+288 KFKKM
-293 KGNYSYYAISTEGY
+293 KGSYTYYAVSTQGY

-312 YDIKGGGWKRVILE
+312 YYIKGGGWERVILKIE
-326 IDEGKKSLK
+326 DGKKMLD

>member
-1 MNMNI
+1 MI
-6 YTRNLLCLLLL
+6 KYTRELLCLLIL

-26 ILQPSDTETLLIL
+26 ILQPSATETLLIL
-39 EVLNPDDS
+39 EVLNPNDS

-53 VKFIDENKNEFKS
+53 VKLIDENKNEFKS

-78 PNGHSYFTKCGGLK
+78 PNGHSYFTKCGELK

-97 NIGSIGYSTFSS
+97 NIGSRGYSTFSS

-126 QNNPVIGEEILTLLA
+126 QNKPVIGEEILTLLA
-141 STDSLVKKT
+141 SGDSLVKKT
-150 DSYGKAKFYLPI
+150 DTYGKAKFYLPI
-162 EESFE
+162 KESFD

-185 QSVAFDFRYRGQSTK
+185 QSVAYDFRYRGQSTK
-200 EYEDAVRQNE
+200 EYEDAVIQNK

-217 KQNKIRDSIQRY
+217 KQNRIRDSIQRY
-229 NDSVQSTKPTVVI
+229 NDSVQSTKPTMVI
-242 FFASDREFKHPGEIS
+242 FFASDREFKHLGEIS
-257 VYDGSKKGELLG
+257 VFDGSKKGKLLG

-276 CHSGPPVENAEV
+276 CHSGPSEENAEV
-288 KFEKM
+288 KFKKM
-293 KGNYSYYAISTEGY
+293 KGSYTYYAVSTQGY
-307 EWEGT
+307 EWEGS
-312 YDIKGGGWKRVILE
+312 YNIKGGGWERVILE
-326 IDEGKKSLK
+326 IEDGKKMLD

>member
-1 MNMNI
+1 MITYN
-6 YTRNLLCLLLL
+6 RNLLCLLIL

-26 ILQPSDTETLLIL
+26 ILQPSATETLLIL
-39 EVLNPDDS
+39 EVLNPNDS

-53 VKFIDENKNEFKS
+53 VKLIDENKNEFMS

-78 PNGHSYFTKCGGLK
+78 PNGHSYFTKCGDLK

-97 NIGSIGYSTFSS
+97 NIGSRGYSTFSS

-126 QNNPVIGEEILTLLA
+126 QNKPVIGEEIQTLLA
-141 STDSLVKKT
+141 SGDSLVKKT
-150 DSYGKAKFYLPI
+150 DTYGKAKFYLPI
-162 EESFE
+162 KESFD

-185 QSVAFDFRYRGQSTK
+185 QSVAYDFRYRGQSTK
-200 EYEDAVRQNE
+200 EYEDAVIQNK

-217 KQNKIRDSIQRY
+217 KQNRIRDSIQRY
-229 NDSVQSTKPTVVI
+229 NDSVQSTKPTMVI
-242 FFASDREFKHPGEIS
+242 FFASDREFKHLGEIS
-257 VYDGSKKGELLG
+257 VFDGSKKGKLLG

-276 CHSGPPVENAEV
+276 CHSGPSEENAEV
-288 KFEKM
+288 KFKKM
-293 KGNYSYYAISTEGY
+293 KGSYTYYAVSTQGY
-307 EWEGT
+307 EWEGS
-312 YDIKGGGWKRVILE
+312 YNIKGGGWERVILE
-326 IDEGKKSLK
+326 IEDGKKMLD

>member
-1 MNMNI
+1 MITYN
-6 YTRNLLCLLLL
+6 RNLLCLLIL

-26 ILQPSDTETLLIL
+26 ILQPSATETLLIL
-39 EVLNPDDS
+39 EVLNPNDS

-53 VKFIDENKNEFKS
+53 VKLIDENKNEFMS

-78 PNGHSYFTKCGGLK
+78 PNGHSYFTKCGDLK

-97 NIGSIGYSTFSS
+97 NIGSRGYSTFSS

-126 QNNPVIGEEILTLLA
+126 QNKPVIGEEILTLLA
-141 STDSLVKKT
+141 SGDSLIKKT

-162 EESFE
+162 KESFD

-185 QSVAFDFRYRGQSTK
+185 QSVAYDFRYRGQSTK
-200 EYEDAVRQNE
+200 EYEDAVIQNK

-217 KQNKIRDSIQRY
+217 KQNRIRDSIQKY
-229 NDSVQSTKPTVVI
+229 NDSVQSTKPTMVI
-242 FFASDREFKHPGEIS
+242 FFASDREFKHLGEIS
-257 VYDGSKKGELLG
+257 VFDGSKKGKLLG

-276 CHSGPPVENAEV
+276 CHSGPSEENAEV
-288 KFEKM
+288 KFKKM
-293 KGNYSYYAISTEGY
+293 KGSYTYYAVSTQGY
-307 EWEGT
+307 EWEGS
-312 YDIKGGGWKRVILE
+312 YNIKGGGWERVILE
-326 IDEGKKSLK
+326 IEDGKKMLD

>member
-1 MNMNI
+1 MITYN
-6 YTRNLLCLLLL
+6 RNLLCLLIL

-26 ILQPSDTETLLIL
+26 ILQPSATETLLIL
-39 EVLNPDDS
+39 EVLNPNDS

-53 VKFIDENKNEFKS
+53 VKLIDENKNEFKS

-78 PNGHSYFTKCGGLK
+78 PNGHSYFTKCGELK

-97 NIGSIGYSTFSS
+97 NIGSRGYSTFSS

-126 QNNPVIGEEILTLLA
+126 QNKPVIGEEILTLLA
-141 STDSLVKKT
+141 SGDSLIKKT

-162 EESFE
+162 KESFD

-185 QSVAFDFRYRGQSTK
+185 QSVAYDFRYTGQSTK
-200 EYEDAVRQNE
+200 EYEDAVIQNK

-217 KQNKIRDSIQRY
+217 KQNRIRDSIQRY
-229 NDSVQSTKPTVVI
+229 NDSVQSTKPTMVI
-242 FFASDREFKHPGEIS
+242 FFASDREFKHLGEIS
-257 VYDGSKKGELLG
+257 VFDGSKKGDLLG

-276 CHSGPPVENAEV
+276 CHSGPSEENAEV
-288 KFEKM
+288 KFKKM
-293 KGNYSYYAISTEGY
+293 KGSYTYYAVSNQGY
-307 EWEGT
+307 EWEGS
-312 YDIKGGGWKRVILE
+312 YNIKGGGWERVILE
-326 IDEGKKSLK
+326 IEDGKKMLD

>member
-1 MNMNI
+1 MITYN
-6 YTRNLLCLLLL
+6 RNLLCLLIL

-26 ILQPSDTETLLIL
+26 ILQPSATETLLIL
-39 EVLNPDDS
+39 EILNPNDS

-53 VKFIDENKNEFKS
+53 VKLIDENKNEFKS

-78 PNGHSYFTKCGGLK
+78 PNGHSYFTKCGELK

-97 NIGSIGYSTFSS
+97 NIGSRGYSTFSS

-126 QNNPVIGEEILTLLA
+126 QNKPVIGEEILTLLA
-141 STDSLVKKT
+141 SGDSLIKKT

-162 EESFE
+162 KESFD

-185 QSVAFDFRYRGQSTK
+185 QSVAYDFRYTGQSTK
-200 EYEDAVRQNE
+200 EYEDAVIQNK

-217 KQNKIRDSIQRY
+217 KQNRIRDSIQRY
-229 NDSVQSTKPTVVI
+229 NDSVQSTKPTMVI
-242 FFASDREFKHPGEIS
+242 FFASDREFKHLGEIS
-257 VYDGSKKGELLG
+257 VFDGSKKGKLLG

-276 CHSGPPVENAEV
+276 CHSGPSEENAEV
-288 KFEKM
+288 KFKKM
-293 KGNYSYYAISTEGY
+293 KGSYTYYAVSTQGY
-307 EWEGT
+307 EWEGS
-312 YDIKGGGWKRVILE
+312 YNIKGGGWERVILE
-326 IDEGKKSLK
+326 IEDGKKMLD